1 VTVLIRRNLSSS
13 LHLMMLSCSW
23 KQVQNFILFGGRI
36 TAAGWITA
44 AGRITAGGR
53 ITVEG
58 RPCLFFSG
66 VALMVLIVEVD
77 GFELS

>member
-1 VTVLIRRNLSSS
+1 
-13 LHLMMLSCSW
+13 MMLSCSW
-23 KQVQNFILFGGRI
+23 KQVQNLILF
-36 TAAGWITA
+36 
-44 AGRITAGGR
+44 GGR

-77 GFELS
+77 GFELG

>member
-1 VTVLIRRNLSSS
+1 
-13 LHLMMLSCSW
+13 MMLSCSW